1 MQPEWSESQESDLE
15 DSWSGRSLEDPAL
28 DAIMRARAS
37 QLLHED
43 SYGRLSREA
52 SYSRL
57 YGTNDVLRR
66 T

>member
-15 DSWSGRSLEDPAL
+15 DSWSGRSFEDPAL

-43 SYGRLSREA
+43 SYGRLSRED